1 MKKND
6 KSNIEQFS
14 RKNII
19 SHSIQIDDE
28 WYDFNCEG
36 ISYRLNTKIYFDKL
50 LNEVKNK
57 SLESKKALNII
68 FLEKD
73 RSIEENNLDIMIIS
87 LNKLIKLD
95 PHLVINIFQFIESN
109 KNELFINSNYNI
121 HCELINVLKTIINLN
136 LNQDRQII
144 IFINEFI
151 ILNKDYFR
159 DIIIIKLNEFLFE
172 IFTLKPNFI
181 DDIFEVLINVYDN
194 VIFKINNYEYFD
206 RITNQIFNLL
216 EQNFINLKQL
226 ELNQIKN
233 KISKKKLELIKIDL
247 NILNKNK
254 SERDQNLL
262 FNALISQVNSNSISA
277 KEALNI
283 VSAYMINP
291 ANDGEWVIYFLQNL
305 IEKDKNIVNDIF
317 EIITSD
323 NNNLI
328 NRYFKNFGYKIQE
341 SFFVLF
347 EKIIKYNNSFAEY
360 FETLIDEDED
370 EDEDE
375 DDFCKAKLK
384 LCIALLKI
392 KKGRL

>member
-151 ILNKDYFR
+151 ILNKNYLGES
-159 DIIIIKLNEFLFE
+159 IIIKLNEFLFE

-370 EDEDE
+370 EDED
-375 DDFCKAKLK
+375 DFCKAKLK

>member
-28 WYDFNCEG
+28 WYYFNCEG

-151 ILNKDYFR
+151 ILNKNYLGES
-159 DIIIIKLNEFLFE
+159 IIIKLNEFLFE

-233 KISKKKLELIKIDL
+233 KISKKKLELIKID
-247 NILNKNK
+247 
-254 SERDQNLL
+254 
-262 FNALISQVNSNSISA
+262 
-277 KEALNI
+277 
-283 VSAYMINP
+283 
-291 ANDGEWVIYFLQNL
+291 
-305 IEKDKNIVNDIF
+305 
-317 EIITSD
+317 
-323 NNNLI
+323 
-328 NRYFKNFGYKIQE
+328 
-341 SFFVLF
+341 
-347 EKIIKYNNSFAEY
+347 
-360 FETLIDEDED
+360 
-370 EDEDE
+370 
-375 DDFCKAKLK
+375 
-384 LCIALLKI
+384 
-392 KKGRL
+392 